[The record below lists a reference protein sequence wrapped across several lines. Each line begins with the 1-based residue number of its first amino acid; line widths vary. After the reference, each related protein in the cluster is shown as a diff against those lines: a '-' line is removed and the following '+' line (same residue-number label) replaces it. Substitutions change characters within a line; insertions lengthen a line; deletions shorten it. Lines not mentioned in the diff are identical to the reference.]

1 MSKYDRYETN
11 RRQEQHIIDMCR
23 EILHH
28 KLKSTLKMI
37 FWIGIWASI
46 LHQDSTTSHDIQSVF
61 AQPFHSGG
69 VQQLE
74 KDIFRH
80 SPDAAFGDSDK
91 RIMSE
96 DD

>member
-1 MSKYDRYETN
+1 M
-11 RRQEQHIIDMCR
+11 
-23 EILHH
+23 
-28 KLKSTLKMI
+28 
-37 FWIGIWASI
+37 
-46 LHQDSTTSHDIQSVF
+46 F